1 MDPHTIK
8 RRLSCIL
15 AADAVGYSAHM
26 GRDEVGTVRV
36 LAAHRAVIDG
46 IIAFH
51 EGRIVGTAGDSVLA
65 EFSSVVEAVR
75 CAVEIQEAIKTRN
88 DSLPPAQQMSFRVG
102 INLGDVVVRE
112 NDLLGDGINVAARL
126 ETLAEP
132 GGICISSGVYDQIT
146 GKLDLGFEDIGEQNL
161 KNIMRPIRVYRIS
174 GARPAAMSSEFAS
187 PAALPSQARD
197 ARQAAP
203 SSGRWM
209 LGVGSAAGAVLV
221 AGLAAWQ
228 AGWLRVGNPVPAV
241 SQPAAPAASPAVA
254 APAQSPASPPP
265 TAVAAPS
272 ASTPSSAG
280 ATPLPSKAPGIADTV
295 ASPAPAPGATP
306 PATRIQPTAKA
317 PDDDEGGI
325 RTPPAR
331 VAPPREF
338 AGRTGDSEFSRA
350 RAEAF
355 ANRAKSMRGES
366 VGTPPGATDNTMVWR
381 QRSGQ
386 QPIEPRRR

>member
-1 MDPHTIK
+1 MDPHAIK

-26 GRDEVGTVRV
+26 SRDEVGTVRV

-88 DSLPPAQQMSFRVG
+88 DSLPPAQQMVFRVG
-102 INLGDVVVRE
+102 INLGDVVVRD

-174 GARPAAMSSEFAS
+174 GARPPSFQADTAAAVGFATPAPKAPVVARSSN
-187 PAALPSQARD
+187 
-197 ARQAAP
+197 
-203 SSGRWM
+203 RWL
-209 LGVGSAAGAVLV
+209 LGVGSALGAVLV
-221 AGLAAWQ
+221 AGLTAWQ
-228 AGWLRVGNPVPAV
+228 AGWLRIGGAPAPAPATAPVPASPV
-241 SQPAAPAASPAVA
+241 ANTAPPAAPVAGADPSAA
-254 APAQSPASPPP
+254 P
-265 TAVAAPS
+265 TAVAPS
-272 ASTPSSAG
+272 QPARTPAGPEPAAAAASVSA
-280 ATPLPSKAPGIADTV
+280 
-295 ASPAPAPGATP
+295 P
-306 PATRIQPTAKA
+306 PATPRIDAPSKSIA
-317 PDDDEGGI
+317 PDEI
-325 RTPPAR
+325 ATRA
-331 VAPPREF
+331 APPRLAPAREF
-338 AGRTGDSEFSRA
+338 AGRTGDTEFSRA

-366 VGTPPGATDNTMVWR
+366 IGTPPGATDNTMVWR
-381 QRSGQ
+381 QRGGQ
-386 QPIEPRRR
+386 PPIEPRKR